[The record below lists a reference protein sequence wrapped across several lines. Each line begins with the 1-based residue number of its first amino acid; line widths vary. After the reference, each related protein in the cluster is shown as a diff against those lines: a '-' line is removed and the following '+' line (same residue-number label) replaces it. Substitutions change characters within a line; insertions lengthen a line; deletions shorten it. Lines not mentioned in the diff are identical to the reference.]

1 MNLPDLLGRMDRVQ
15 KSRRFKIVATVLILA
30 LGVGGFSAW
39 LVAVNVPGADTGQ
52 AQTSQQAPADAG
64 APERDGEDAPP
75 ASQGDASRVI
85 AGAEERVRQPI
96 EADALRRLIGSRS
109 AAPGVAIGTLVG
121 MGIALIVVW
130 LGLGLTYIGLLAIV
144 GAVAAPL
151 HAIEATQGLA
161 RMLLGLAALAASFTA
176 ILEAIRL
183 LLGGRSATL
192 AVARNVLNE
201 AVRMKIS
208 IVFIVLLIFLLAA
221 LPGLLDPAQPL
232 RYRVQTFMK
241 WGVSGTYG
249 VLALLTLFF
258 SVATVAFEQRD
269 RIIWQTMAKPVT
281 HWQYLFGKWIGVM
294 AVNLA
299 LLTVSASGVF
309 LFTEYLRSLPAQGE
323 VRAYVNAAGDERPT
337 DDRLLLETQVLV
349 ARDARQPTLPE
360 ISPQLVD
367 RVVAQRVEEAQ
378 QRIDIADPDAY
389 AATIRGEVIKDLDQA
404 RRLIPPGRA
413 MEIPFENLD
422 QARNLG
428 RPITLRYKLESGFN
442 NPEELYRVVMV
453 VDGVPLPREVSLGT
467 MQTLTLRPE
476 TIGED
481 GTLVIELINGD
492 PYRGQINP
500 FSLGFPPDGME
511 VLYVAGG
518 YEINY
523 LRVMVAL
530 WVKLGFIAAVGVA
543 AASFLSF
550 PVACFLAFLVL
561 FAAQTAS
568 YLWDSI
574 DIFVGMQEKRGGSQI
589 LTLLVQ
595 AVATPIAWAFSTYS
609 ELQPSRNLVDGR
621 LLGWGA
627 MARSVVILGV
637 WTVAVLAGGWAV
649 FRRRELALYSG
660 H

>member
-1 MNLPDLLGRMDRVQ
+1 VSLNDFLGRMDRAQ
-15 KSRRFKIVATVLILA
+15 KSQRFKIVATIIILA
-30 LGVGGFSAW
+30 LGIGGFSAW
-39 LVAVNVPGADTGQ
+39 LVAVNAPGADG
-52 AQTSQQAPADAG
+52 AQTQTAPASPDAEAR
-64 APERDGEDAPP
+64 APEDDDLPP
-75 ASQGDASRVI
+75 AAQGDASRVI
-85 AGAEERVRQPI
+85 ADAEDRVRQPI
-96 EADALRRLIGSRS
+96 ESDALQRLIGSRS
-109 AAPGVAIGTLVG
+109 AAPGVAIGTAVG
-121 MGIALIVVW
+121 VGIALIVVW
-130 LGLGLTYIGLLAIV
+130 LGLALTYLGLLAIV

-161 RMLLGLAALAASFTA
+161 RLILGLAALAASFTA

-183 LLGGRSATL
+183 LLSGRSATL

-208 IVFIVLLIFLLAA
+208 VVFIVLLIFLLAA

-269 RIIWQTMAKPVT
+269 RVIWQTMAKPIT
-281 HWQYLFGKWIGVM
+281 PWQYLAGKWIGVM
-294 AVNLA
+294 SVNLA

-323 VRAYVNAAGDERPT
+323 VRAYVNASGEDVPT

-349 ARDARQPTLPE
+349 ARNARQPTLPD
-360 ISPQLVD
+360 IDPQLVEQ
-367 RVVAQRVEEAQ
+367 VVAQRVAEAQ
-378 QRIDIADPDAY
+378 QRVDIADPEGY
-389 AATIRGEVIKDLDQA
+389 AASIRDEVVNDLDQA

-413 MEIPFENLD
+413 MEIPFENLG
-422 QARNLG
+422 QARDLG
-428 RPITLRYKLESGFN
+428 RPLTLRYKLESGFN
-442 NPEELYRVVMV
+442 NPEEMYRIVMI
-453 VDGVPLPREVSLGT
+453 VDGVALPREVSLGT
-467 MQTLTLRPE
+467 AQTVTLRPE
-476 TIGED
+476 TIDED
-481 GTLVIELINGD
+481 GTLTIEIVNGD

-523 LRVMVAL
+523 LRVMAAL

-543 AASFLSF
+543 AASFLAF

-568 YLWDSI
+568 YLWESI
-574 DIFVGMQEKRGGSQI
+574 DIFVGMQQKQGGSQI
-589 LTLLVQ
+589 FTLLVQ

-609 ELQPSRNLVDGR
+609 ELQPARNLIDGR

-627 MARSVVILGV
+627 MARSVLILGL
-637 WTVAVLAGGWAV
+637 WTVAVLTGGWAV